1 MMEIFFLLYMSFFQ
15 GKEIYYFSFSTQN
28 MGILTVGVVTKPF
41 RFEGRKRS
49 EHAELGIKFLKKYVD
64 SLVVVPNDNDP

>member
-28 MGILTVGVVTKPF
+28 MGILTVGMCSVVSDSWQILDYSP
-41 RFEGRKRS
+41 
-49 EHAELGIKFLKKYVD
+49 LGSSIHGIFQVRILD
-64 SLVVVPNDNDP
+64 